1 MAKDAKGH
9 GSAGKGGLTAQDP
22 LKHARQLE
30 HIRAYFDKKRAE
42 ARDPEGTEHQLELA
56 DEHGIISHLR
66 APNMQAAGE
75 LADALQD
82 DRLRT
87 DSGRPPALGTR
98 FRTPAGR
105 ADSLRRVRFLGDAPV
120 AR

>member
-1 MAKDAKGH
+1 MKDAKGH
-9 GSAGKGGLTAQDP
+9 GSNGRG
-22 LKHARQLE
+22 
-30 HIRAYFDKKRAE
+30 
-42 ARDPEGTEHQLELA
+42 
-56 DEHGIISHLR
+56 
-66 APNMQAAGE
+66 
-75 LADALQD
+75 ADAGGSRYKFYPAHTYGVQQIGTGPEVIEKAGPSTGYAPQKVAGFGNRTVSERIA